1 MSAKQDGSTTV
12 LYQERQWVPWYWWL
26 LAAGIVALVT
36 KMLSMNRSELWLYL
50 PAVVLSALA
59 LWILL
64 SLSSTRIKVEQDPDG
79 TRWLTTGEVNLPHT
93 VVSKSLVVPESAKR
107 NAMGRQLDP
116 AAFLISHD
124 WVKEMAMF
132 VLDDPEDPTPYWLV
146 SSTSPEALVRAF
158 VPEQADD
165 AIRASRR

>member
-1 MSAKQDGSTTV
+1 MNAKQEGSAKL
-12 LYQERQWVPWYWWL
+12 LYEERQWVPWYWWL

-36 KMLSMNRSELWLYL
+36 QMLAMNRSELWLYV

-64 SLSSTRIKVEQDPDG
+64 SLSSTSIKIEQDPDG

-93 VVSKSLVVPESAKR
+93 VVEKSLVVPESAKR

-146 SSTSPEALVRAF
+146 SSKNPKALVRAF
-158 VPEQADD
+158 VPEQAESAID
-165 AIRASRR
+165 ASKR